1 MSERQR
7 GRPPRRWVIRRL
19 RLINFH
25 NFVDETI
32 EVRDGG
38 HLFLLGDNGS
48 GKTTVLDALHYVL
61 GGGQDSEL
69 NAAARI
75 GGRREE
81 GRTIQGVVLRYDA
94 ERGVVNEGGAIAYAV
109 VELGADDGE
118 VLCLGVGVEAT
129 TLEAR
134 PVRWG
139 LVTRATLEALPVV
152 VAEGDARRPA
162 TREELRAQLPR
173 SDSFGQLAEYR
184 KVVAERLFGGEGL
197 YQEVCRFWSMAKAY
211 REIVTGARDFGTL
224 FQRLLPAPDSEVFAD
239 ILRSLRAI
247 DALEVTLREIDAQRE
262 YVAGLVA
269 LSSEIDAHR
278 DAASRYRWLLAF
290 RALGDARRRRQRS
303 VDAARAI
310 ALELQRLEAE
320 VQIARARCDEA
331 EQALRACATADG
343 EALIQAIA
351 TTEAKV
357 RERAGLAEQA
367 RIAAEEGQRAE
378 IRARQRAAELRADEA
393 AALAD
398 VTRALADLGLPGASA
413 RVARGRGA

>member
-61 GGGQDSEL
+61 GGGQDFEL

-134 PVRWG
+134 PVRW
-139 LVTRATLEALPVV
+139 ASS
-152 VAEGDARRPA
+152 PA
-162 TREELRAQLPR
+162 PR
-173 SDSFGQLAEYR
+173 S
-184 KVVAERLFGGEGL
+184 RL
-197 YQEVCRFWSMAKAY
+197 CRSSWS
-211 REIVTGARDFGTL
+211 RETRGVRLHGTSCARSCHG
-224 FQRLLPAPDSEVFAD
+224 
-239 ILRSLRAI
+239 
-247 DALEVTLREIDAQRE
+247 
-262 YVAGLVA
+262 
-269 LSSEIDAHR
+269 
-278 DAASRYRWLLAF
+278 
-290 RALGDARRRRQRS
+290 
-303 VDAARAI
+303 
-310 ALELQRLEAE
+310 
-320 VQIARARCDEA
+320 
-331 EQALRACATADG
+331 ATA
-343 EALIQAIA
+343 LVSSPSI
-351 TTEAKV
+351 
-357 RERAGLAEQA
+357 
-367 RIAAEEGQRAE
+367 
-378 IRARQRAAELRADEA
+378 
-393 AALAD
+393 
-398 VTRALADLGLPGASA
+398 
-413 RVARGRGA
+413 GR